1 MEDFNAPIQ
10 TVVLEDTVNQKAVL
24 SLAKHDIILN
34 ALNVSF
40 TPDFLTQ
47 LTALMSALGSRTHSR
62 VLVALQA
69 QYIDLPED
77 WIVVPT
83 EGEAEDVIQMER
95 IERDLGI

>member
-47 LTALMSALGSRTHSR
+47 LTALMSALSSRTHSR

-69 QYIDLPED
+69 QYITL
-77 WIVVPT
+77 
-83 EGEAEDVIQMER
+83 R
-95 IERDLGI
+95 S